1 MIFVALGSVT
11 SVVTQILAHE
21 HRTRLQVTM
30 KVEDHPVLILN
41 KLDEQSKG
49 IFESNRRLHDV
60 HESVA
65 ELKATKVDFERW
77 RPQVDG

>member
-30 KVEDHPVLILN
+30 KVEDQPALILN

-77 RPQVDG
+77 